1 MESFCLETQQFLRQ
15 LFLIFIDNA
24 IKYSPAQRLL
34 RVSLA
39 AGSEVRVSFEDQ
51 GIGIANEHRRM
62 IFERF
67 FRVTN
72 TDDVETQ
79 SGGLGLA
86 IAQAIVTAHGGSIEC
101 ESELGVGSIFTVRL
115 PFASR

>member
-1 MESFCLETQQFLRQ
+1 
-15 LFLIFIDNA
+15 
-24 IKYSPAQRLL
+24 
-34 RVSLA
+34 
-39 AGSEVRVSFEDQ
+39 
-51 GIGIANEHRRM
+51 M